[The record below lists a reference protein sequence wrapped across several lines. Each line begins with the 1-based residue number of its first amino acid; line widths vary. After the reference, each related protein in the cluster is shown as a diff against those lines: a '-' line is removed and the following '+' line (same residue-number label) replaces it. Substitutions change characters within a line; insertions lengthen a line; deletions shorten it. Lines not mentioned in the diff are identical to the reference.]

1 MIPCRFSDD
10 IPDIRIFLGILP
22 LLQYSPC
29 GKKRVILAL
38 LCFALSY
45 HILGAWRWET
55 GGWKESGWERREI
68 AGVRCSFSR
77 AKCSGHPGKYHLG
90 LVHRQLDGV
99 QGC

>member
-38 LCFALSY
+38 LCLLYHTIFWVPGGGKRAVGRNPDGKDGKSLVFAAPSRGRNVRG
-45 HILGAWRWET
+45 IL
-55 GGWKESGWERREI
+55 ESI
-68 AGVRCSFSR
+68 I
-77 AKCSGHPGKYHLG
+77 
-90 LVHRQLDGV
+90 
-99 QGC
+99 